1 MIRNSIMASALAVSL
16 LASTTVQAATT
27 TVPTIEHNGVD
38 LARWG
43 GGGWRGGGGWHG
55 GGFQRHRGFGPLW
68 LVPPVAVG
76 AYYAGSYYGGGGCGW
91 LYRRAAYT
99 GSPYWWHRYHECVAW

>member
-1 MIRNSIMASALAVSL
+1 MIRNLIVASALAGSL
-16 LASTTVQAATT
+16 LASTTASMPAQAATT
-27 TVPTIEHNGVD
+27 
-38 LARWG
+38 
-43 GGGWRGGGGWHG
+43 GGGW
-55 GGFQRHRGFGPLW
+55 HRGFGPMW

-76 AYYAGSYYGGGGCGW
+76 AYYAGSYYGGCGW